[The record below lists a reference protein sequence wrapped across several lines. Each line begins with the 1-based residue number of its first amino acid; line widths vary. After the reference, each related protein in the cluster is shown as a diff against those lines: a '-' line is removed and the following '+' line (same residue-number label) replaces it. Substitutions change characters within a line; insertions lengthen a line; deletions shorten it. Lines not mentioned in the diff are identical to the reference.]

1 MVRPMVVPYARKTTI
16 GSLNT
21 VLYASRLK
29 SCGRRLKPFWIMADS
44 EENEPDTIMMK
55 GTRQTSAMIPQ
66 NPYAM
71 ISSATASFPLLIL
84 LV

>member
-1 MVRPMVVPYARKTTI
+1 
-16 GSLNT
+16 
-21 VLYASRLK
+21 
-29 SCGRRLKPFWIMADS
+29 MADS